1 MSTKNLLQIISYLLV
16 VTMMAIA
23 QTAVTRPELKLNEV
37 VERELSKGQTHEYQ
51 VTLKAGEFM
60 QVRVEQK
67 GVDVVLSICS
77 RDGKQLVEMDSPNE
91 AEGFEILSFKANDAG
106 IRIVR
111 VNYLDQTDDSQAGKY
126 AIRLAEKRE
135 FTPKD
140 VIQIDA
146 EQQPQLTHNDRH
158 SKLLPVWNQRNF
170 ALRSRS

>member
-1 MSTKNLLQIISYLLV
+1 
-16 VTMMAIA
+16 MMTIA

-37 VERELSKGQTHEYQ
+37 VERELSKGQMHEYQ

-106 IRIVR
+106 IRIGR
-111 VNYLDQTDDSQAGKY
+111 VNYLDQTDD
-126 AIRLAEKRE
+126 
-135 FTPKD
+135 
-140 VIQIDA
+140 
-146 EQQPQLTHNDRH
+146 
-158 SKLLPVWNQRNF
+158 
-170 ALRSRS
+170 